1 MKSGLTLELVP
12 GCKLPFM
19 RAGQLAKA
27 VGVSTDT
34 LRHYER
40 MRLLP
45 IPPRTS
51 GNYREYPASALDRVR
66 LIRRALGAGF
76 ALREL
81 APILGV
87 RDRGGVPCLAAR
99 AMAETKL
106 RDVKQQIRDLQ
117 AMRKQLRTILT
128 DWNARLR
135 RTRKGQP
142 ARLLENLPAEFERR
156 RRATSMKTKRRNKG
170 D

>member
-1 MKSGLTLELVP
+1 
-12 GCKLPFM
+12 M

-45 IPPRTS
+45 IPPRTG
-51 GNYREYPASALDRVR
+51 GNYRDYPASALERVG

-76 ALREL
+76 SLREL
-81 APILGV
+81 ASILQV
-87 RDRGGVPCLAAR
+87 RDRGGVPCFAAR
-99 AMAETKL
+99 AMAEAKL
-106 RDVKQQIRDLQ
+106 RDVKQQIHDLQ
-117 AMRKQLRTILT
+117 AMRDQLERILK
-128 DWNARLR
+128 DWNARLE

-142 ARLLENLPAEFERR
+142 ARLLENLPEEFERR
-156 RRATSMKTKRRNKG
+156 KRSNRVKSKRRNTG

>member
-1 MKSGLTLELVP
+1 MKSGLTLEPVP
-12 GCKLPFM
+12 GCKLASM
-19 RAGQLAKA
+19 RAGQLARV

-45 IPPRTS
+45 IPPRTG
-51 GNYREYPASALDRVR
+51 GNYRNYPASALDRVR

-76 ALREL
+76 SLPEL
-81 APILGV
+81 ASILKV

-99 AMAETKL
+99 AMAEAKL

-117 AMRKQLRTILT
+117 AMRKQLGRILR
-128 DWNARLR
+128 DWNARLK
-135 RTRKGQP
+135 RTQEGQP
-142 ARLLENLPAEFERR
+142 ARLLENLPEEFERR
-156 RRATSMKTKRRNKG
+156 QRTTSVKTKRRSKG